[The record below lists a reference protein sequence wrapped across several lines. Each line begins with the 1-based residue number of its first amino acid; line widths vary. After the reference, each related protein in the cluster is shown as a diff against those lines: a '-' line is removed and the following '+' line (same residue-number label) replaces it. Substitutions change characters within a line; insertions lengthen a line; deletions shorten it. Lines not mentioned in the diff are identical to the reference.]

1 MTLLI
6 SDANILIDLQDGGL
20 IAQLFQIQRRIG
32 TPDLLFESELRHQH
46 EDLLQL
52 GLELVPL
59 NAGSVQQ
66 IVELAVQYRKP
77 SRMDL
82 AALVAAKQE
91 KCDLLTGDRSLRLA
105 AVAEGVQV
113 HGTLWVTEQMVNLS
127 VVDTEELRTAYA
139 FMRSAGRRLPWGDI
153 ERQLSRLKSQT

>member
-20 IAQLFQIQRRIG
+20 ITQLFQIQRRIG

-66 IVELAVQYRKP
+66 IVELAARYRKP

-113 HGTLWVTEQMVNLS
+113 HGTLWLAQQMTALGIIDV
-127 VVDTEELRTAYA
+127 EELRTAHA
-139 FMRSAGRRLPWGDI
+139 LIRTAGRRLPWSKVD
-153 ERQLSRLKSQT
+153 EQLSGLAPKK